1 MKTILLLVT
10 VLIATLF
17 TAHDVSGQSRAEA
30 PMILEKAF
38 HAQMV
43 EGDLDQAI
51 SLYRQVAMSATASRN
66 NVAQA
71 LLALGNSYELQG
83 SPEAVPAYQRVVSEF
98 SDQPVSFMAANAKLN
113 ALSMSSSAA
122 TGPGAP
128 QVGGDYTVVLQKML
142 AAQARDPRT
151 YDFSP
156 DGTKLLFIAAPI
168 GERKKRFPDLRVE
181 SYLRDTS
188 GSVGR
193 PLIKDAGD
201 WEYIT
206 RPRWSPNGKHI
217 FYTVSKYMSK
227 SNGVLQFMLLDVQ
240 RSEARQLTGDYLKL
254 SKEFR
259 GVEWMPDS
267 NGLMIQSRDGFRIMG
282 LDGVEKKYF
291 SSKVDHMTRMGSVSP
306 DGRYMLY
313 HRVTASKEDDDEMD
327 IWQLDL
333 HNGESSQ
340 LSNEAGYEGW
350 PVWNRDGTQIYYV
363 SGPAAARN
371 VYRRNPG
378 SDESPVKVTAYSNAS
393 AVYPRIT
400 PQGGQLTF
408 ALFKDNHLIFTADTH
423 AMEAARTVVRGSKA
437 MLSPDGKTIY
447 YIDNQPGR
455 EGLWKVAVNGDD
467 PQQLAPGKVL
477 TSYGSKTLLS
487 PDGSQIAYS
496 QYTGDSTTLFVM
508 PASGGLATRL
518 YTADGVRHLI
528 PSWSPNGKEI
538 AFSIG
543 GDLMVIPANGGDAL
557 VLASVKGWESWNLEW
572 SPDGKSI
579 AGFAYLEGE
588 ENNHIMVVD
597 RATKKVTRVTPKK
610 EGQYKE
616 ILAWH
621 PDGDRI
627 SYMYYNTEDN
637 NGSRIVSLKTSLIS
651 DLVDMPDPNWDYI
664 GVWGPDQRYYFQSV
678 ERGIAGTWTLYAF
691 DESSQAYQEIRRHSN
706 GSGSVSLPSWSADGS
721 QMAWSEKTPVR
732 QIWMMTHYE

>member
-1 MKTILLLVT
+1 MKTTSLLVT

-17 TAHDVSGQSRAEA
+17 TAHAVSAQSRANA
-30 PMILEKAF
+30 PMILEQAS

-43 EGDLDQAI
+43 EGDLEQAI

-66 NVAQA
+66 NIAEA
-71 LLALGNSYELQG
+71 LLALGNTYELQG
-83 SPEAVPAYQRVVSEF
+83 SPEAGPTYQRVVSEF
-98 SDQPVSFMAANAKLN
+98 SDQPALFMAANAKLN
-113 ALSMSSSAA
+113 TLSMSASAA
-122 TGPGAP
+122 TGSGARRG
-128 QVGGDYTVVLQKML
+128 GGDYTVVLQKML
-142 AAQARDPRT
+142 SAQTRDPRT

-156 DGTKLLFIAAPI
+156 DGTKLLFVAAPI
-168 GERKKRFPDLRVE
+168 GERKKRFPDLRIE

-217 FYTVSKYMSK
+217 FYILSKYMSK
-227 SNGVLQFMLLDVQ
+227 SNGVRQFMLLDVQ
-240 RSEARQLTGDYLKL
+240 SQEARQLVGDYLKL

-259 GVEWMPDS
+259 GAEWMPDS

-291 SSKVDHMTRMGSVSP
+291 SIKVNYMTRMGSVSP

-313 HRVTASKEDDDEMD
+313 HRVTAGKEDRDEMD

-333 HNGESSQ
+333 ESGEASEV
-340 LSNEAGYEGW
+340 SNDAGYEGW

-363 SGPAAARN
+363 SGPAVARN
-371 VYRRNPG
+371 VYRRKPG
-378 SDESPVKVTAYSNAS
+378 SDESPVQVTAYSNAS
-393 AVYPRIT
+393 AVYPRIS

-423 AMEAARTVVRGSKA
+423 AMDTARTVVRGSKA
-437 MLSPDGKTIY
+437 MLSPDGKTVY

-455 EGLWKVAVNGDD
+455 EGLWKVAVNGDN
-467 PQQLAPGKVL
+467 PQQLVLGKVL

-487 PDGSQIAYS
+487 PDGSRIAYS
-496 QYTGDSTTLFVM
+496 QYTGDTTTLFVM
-508 PASGGLATRL
+508 PASGGLASSL
-518 YTADGVRHLI
+518 YSVDGVRHLI

-538 AFSIG
+538 AFSID
-543 GDLMVIPANGGDAL
+543 GDLMVIPANGGDAS

-588 ENNHIMVVD
+588 ESNHIMVVD
-597 RATKKVTRVTPKK
+597 RATRKVTRVTPKK
-610 EGQYKE
+610 EDQYKE

-627 SYMYYNTEDN
+627 SYMYYNTEDS

-678 ERGIAGTWTLYAF
+678 ERGISGNWALYAF
-691 DESSQAYQEIRRHSN
+691 DESSQAYQEIRQNSN
-706 GSGSVSLPSWSADGS
+706 TSVSLPSWSADGS
-721 QMAWSEKTPVR
+721 LMAWSEKTPVR
-732 QIWMMTHYE
+732 QVWMMTNYE